1 MRMSSDKPSSARGIG
16 LAALALGA
24 LAIAAPAAGDMVVHQ
39 PDISGVWG
47 HAFPRPGQPA
57 DPRLDVGPL
66 PAPPL
71 KPDYL
76 AQWTAM
82 RERQKQ
88 ADERGEPAAGL
99 EARCLPDG
107 MPSLMFAIYPLEILQ
122 TSGRV
127 TVIEEAFSQTRRIYL
142 GEAQGK
148 VGEVEPGYY
157 GHSVGR
163 WDGDT
168 LVVDTL
174 GLKQSVPGY
183 RDIPHSDEEH
193 ILERIRLVDPD
204 ILEDRMT
211 VEDPKVLER
220 PWTFRFVYRRMKG
233 YHMLEYVCENNR
245 EYTDQNGGTHLQL
258 SPH

>member
-1 MRMSSDKPSSARGIG
+1 MTIIRTCKAALAAS
-16 LAALALGA
+16 AALALIGP
-24 LAIAAPAAGDMVVHQ
+24 AAPAFAAATIAGQ
-39 PDISGVWG
+39 PDISGAWG

-57 DPRLDVGPL
+57 DPRLNTGPL

-71 KPDYL
+71 KPDYM
-76 AQWTAM
+76 AGWNAM
-82 RERQKQ
+82 REKQKQ
-88 ADERGEPAAGL
+88 ADEKGEPTAGL

-107 MPSLMFAIYPLEILQ
+107 MPTLMFAIYPLEILQ
-122 TSGRV
+122 TPGRV
-127 TVIEEAFSQTRRIYL
+127 TIIEEAFSQTRRIYL

-174 GLKQSVPGY
+174 GIKDSVPGY

-193 ILERIRLVDPD
+193 ITERIRLIDPD

-211 VEDPKVLER
+211 VEDPKVLEH
-220 PWTFRFVYRRMKG
+220 PWSFRFVYKRLKG

-245 EYTDQNGGTHLQL
+245 EYTDPNGGTHMQVG
-258 SPH
+258 SP

>member
-1 MRMSSDKPSSARGIG
+1 MRMKPAKSLKLTLS
-16 LAALALGA
+16 LSAALALGG
-24 LAIAAPAAGDMVVHQ
+24 AATVAGAAGQVTGQ
-39 PDISGVWG
+39 PDISGVWA

-57 DPRLDVGPL
+57 DPRLDTGPL
-66 PAPPL
+66 PQPPL
-71 KPDYL
+71 KPAYL
-76 AQWTAM
+76 IEWTAL
-82 RERQKQ
+82 RAKQKA
-88 ADERGEPAAGL
+88 ADERGEPTAGL

-107 MPSLMFAIYPLEILQ
+107 MPGLMFAIYPLEILQ
-122 TSGRV
+122 TPGRV

-142 GEAQGK
+142 DEPQGK
-148 VGEVEPGYY
+148 VGDVEPGYY

-174 GLKQSVPGY
+174 GLKELVPGY

-193 ILERIRLVDPD
+193 IIERIRLIDPD
-204 ILEDRMT
+204 ILEDQMT

-220 PWTFRFVYRRMKG
+220 PWSFRFVYRRMKG

-258 SPH
+258 GSH

>member
-1 MRMSSDKPSSARGIG
+1 MA
-16 LAALALGA
+16 LAWAVTAGLALGA
-24 LAIAAPAAGDMVVHQ
+24 APATAAEIAGQ
-39 PDISGVWG
+39 PDISGVWA
-47 HAFPRPGQPA
+47 HAFPRPGQPV

-66 PAPPL
+66 PQPPL
-71 KPDYL
+71 KPAYM
-76 AQWTAM
+76 AQWTAL
-82 RERQKQ
+82 REKQKE
-88 ADERGEPAAGL
+88 ADERGEPTAGM

-122 TSGRV
+122 TPGRV

-148 VGEVEPGYY
+148 VGDVEPGYY

-163 WDGDT
+163 WEGDA

-174 GLKQSVPGY
+174 GIKESVPGY

-193 ILERIRLVDPD
+193 IIERIRLIAPD
-204 ILEDRMT
+204 ILEDQMT
-211 VEDPKVLER
+211 VEDPKVLDH
-220 PWTFRFVYRRMKG
+220 PWSFRFVYRRMTG

-245 EYTDQNGGTHLQL
+245 EVTDANGGTHLQL
-258 SPH
+258 DGK